1 MRAYD
6 PWKHRWLDVEIDL
19 PEPTEAL
26 VACPTFFDMHTHVRL
41 NGQEDYDSLERAAI
55 AGGFGAV
62 LIQPNT
68 KPELFNLD
76 VLNFHIQL
84 AKDKIVDFYWSVSL
98 FGELEPDGKG
108 TLCYSND
115 GIEYDTLKI
124 LNAFR
129 RKKPHLVL
137 DHSQMH
143 ELGGLFYEP
152 TPIDTPKRPICSE
165 AISIFRNVMIGLEH
179 GFDRFHIQHVSTRL
193 SIETILHLRKYAKV
207 SCEVTP
213 HHLFFTMNDVKNTNF
228 KINPPLGTER
238 DREALLEAVEK
249 GLVDVF
255 ATDHAPH
262 PEKPN
267 DFEKAP
273 FGTSGIEVAFSAFYT
288 ATNQLETTIE
298 KLTVAPRKI
307 LGIEGSFD
315 LDNVIVIDPNAQ
327 WTVDAKKLHS
337 KGKNCVFDGI
347 KLKGRV
353 VGVKRSGRWVYWD
366 GEFLSDEA

>member
-129 RKKPHLVL
+129 RKNHILCWTTVRCTNLEVCSTNLHRSTLQKDRSAAKPYP
-137 DHSQMH
+137 S
-143 ELGGLFYEP
+143 
-152 TPIDTPKRPICSE
+152 
-165 AISIFRNVMIGLEH
+165 
-179 GFDRFHIQHVSTRL
+179 
-193 SIETILHLRKYAKV
+193 
-207 SCEVTP
+207 
-213 HHLFFTMNDVKNTNF
+213 
-228 KINPPLGTER
+228 
-238 DREALLEAVEK
+238 
-249 GLVDVF
+249 F
-255 ATDHAPH
+255 AT
-262 PEKPN
+262 
-267 DFEKAP
+267 
-273 FGTSGIEVAFSAFYT
+273 
-288 ATNQLETTIE
+288 
-298 KLTVAPRKI
+298 
-307 LGIEGSFD
+307 
-315 LDNVIVIDPNAQ
+315 
-327 WTVDAKKLHS
+327 
-337 KGKNCVFDGI
+337 
-347 KLKGRV
+347 
-353 VGVKRSGRWVYWD
+353 
-366 GEFLSDEA
+366 